1 MGWSSN
7 KSLLFFICLIL
18 RTCKMNGCIIV
29 FEWHFQPT
37 LAFYRDILRSCKV
50 YLIDIFLMI
59 LNTSKL
65 EFVFLVAFLS
75 PFSSLM
81 PFQHCKWKST
91 HNGCEKCMEW
101 IKIIQRWKTVH
112 FFVHSVK
119 VGEDASGPVFI
130 SLCFGQG

>member
-1 MGWSSN
+1 
-7 KSLLFFICLIL
+7 
-18 RTCKMNGCIIV
+18 
-29 FEWHFQPT
+29 
-37 LAFYRDILRSCKV
+37 
-50 YLIDIFLMI
+50 
-59 LNTSKL
+59 
-65 EFVFLVAFLS
+65 VFLVAFSLSFLLSFLS

-101 IKIIQRWKTVH
+101 IKIIQRWRKVH

-130 SLCFGQG
+130 SLCFRSGLNGLVFFFFTMISVGQQKQKMYLGYNICYWLLNKDKDYWFYSLRL

>member
-1 MGWSSN
+1 MYWTR
-7 KSLLFFICLIL
+7 K
-18 RTCKMNGCIIV
+18 TNGCTVV

-37 LAFYRDILRSCKV
+37 LATYRGILRSRKV
-50 YLIDIFLMI
+50 CLINIFLMI
-59 LNTSKL
+59 LNVSKS
-65 EFVFLVAFLS
+65 EFVFLVAFPLCSLLSFLS
-75 PFSSLM
+75 PFSSLV
-81 PFQHCKWKST
+81 PFQHCKWKGT

-101 IKIIQRWKTVH
+101 IKIIQRWRKVH

>member
-1 MGWSSN
+1 VS
-7 KSLLFFICLIL
+7 KS
-18 RTCKMNGCIIV
+18 
-29 FEWHFQPT
+29 
-37 LAFYRDILRSCKV
+37 
-50 YLIDIFLMI
+50 
-59 LNTSKL
+59 
-65 EFVFLVAFLS
+65 EFVFLVAFSLSFLLSFLS

-81 PFQHCKWKST
+81 PFQHCKWKGT

-101 IKIIQRWKTVH
+101 IKIIQRWRKVH